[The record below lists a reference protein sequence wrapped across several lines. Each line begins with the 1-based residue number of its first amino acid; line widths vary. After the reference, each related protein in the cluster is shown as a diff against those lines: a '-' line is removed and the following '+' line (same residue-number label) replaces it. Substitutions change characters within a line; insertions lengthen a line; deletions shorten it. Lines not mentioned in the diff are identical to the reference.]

1 MTTTHTQGCQHTH
14 RALGWTIITAQL
26 ETEYGSDN
34 DSRTLDQIGRD
45 LHEMQVRGQN
55 PLLVEIGDIY
65 DFMYVL
71 RQSKPGETVKA
82 VVVRDGERV
91 TLEVTFGVSRRMR

>member
-14 RALGWTIITAQL
+14 RALGWTIITS
-26 ETEYGSDN
+26 EMEPEYGSDN

-55 PLLVEIGDIY
+55 PLLVEIGDCLNCKRREWAQQDNLIGRY
-65 DFMYVL
+65 
-71 RQSKPGETVKA
+71 
-82 VVVRDGERV
+82 
-91 TLEVTFGVSRRMR
+91 RMRLAIGEVAL

>member
-1 MTTTHTQGCQHTH
+1 MTTTQTQGCQHTH

-55 PLLVEIGDIY
+55 PLLVEIGDCLNCKRREWAQQDNLIGRY
-65 DFMYVL
+65 
-71 RQSKPGETVKA
+71 
-82 VVVRDGERV
+82 
-91 TLEVTFGVSRRMR
+91 RMRLAIGEVAL

>member
-55 PLLVEIGDIY
+55 PLLVEIGDCLNCKRREWAQQDNLIGRY
-65 DFMYVL
+65 
-71 RQSKPGETVKA
+71 
-82 VVVRDGERV
+82 
-91 TLEVTFGVSRRMR
+91 RMRLAIGEVAL